1 MTSWCIWCETRTC
14 KPPKGK
20 FWIHEKCFF
29 ELDDV
34 RNKIKTVE
42 KYLKGELPRIKEN
55 GDMQGYESVEKFL
68 VSMDDFNRRWTNL
81 TKLIEKREH
90 LELLGK

>member
-1 MTSWCIWCETRTC
+1 MTWCIWCETRNR

-29 ELDDV
+29 ELDDT

-42 KYLKGELPRIKEN
+42 KYLKGELPRILEN
-55 GDMQGYESVEKFL
+55 GDKRGYESVEKFL
-68 VSMDDFNRRWTNL
+68 VSMDDFNRKWTNL
-81 TKLIEKREH
+81 MELIEKQV
-90 LELLGK
+90 GK